1 MIFVWIGRE
10 RKVITLAN
18 LYIAK
23 LATQAVREVNIV
35 AETQDEAT
43 AKAQGLIQEGETV
56 VETVDKGPV
65 AA

>member
-1 MIFVWIGRE
+1 MVYVGRKKE
-10 RKVITLAN
+10 VITIAN

-35 AETQDEAT
+35 ANSADEAA
-43 AKAQGLIQEGETV
+43 AKAQGLIQEGESV